1 MSFDKFTK
9 EFKDT
14 NVLFSVVSLK
24 IIINGLGRQKIKTA
38 ILFFYIYK
46 KKVKFSIVILVP
58 MFGLVKVNK

>member
-1 MSFDKFTK
+1 MFF
-9 EFKDT
+9 
-14 NVLFSVVSLK
+14 FSVVSLK